1 MYIISVAAFFTA
13 YYFTTVVM
21 PVVKQ
26 KLKILPATR
35 LKPFDCT
42 LCLSVWLAVSLYFLP
57 IELSWF
63 LAVIFGAGFAA
74 IKIN

>member
-13 YYFTTVVM
+13 YYFVTVVM
-21 PVVKQ
+21 PPVKQ
-26 KLKILPATR
+26 ALKILPAQR
-35 LKPFDCT
+35 IKPFDCT
-42 LCLSVWLAVSLYFLP
+42 LCLSVWLAVALYFLP

>member
-13 YYFTTVVM
+13 YYFVTVAM
-21 PVVKQ
+21 PPVKQ
-26 KLKILPATR
+26 ALKILPAQR
-35 LKPFDCT
+35 IKPFDCT
-42 LCLSVWLAVSLYFLP
+42 LCLSVWLAVALYFLP